1 MNKGVLYSYRK
12 HFDIGKMY
20 YMALVLQRFQAIPSP
35 AVMTG
40 KMAALKSVSESR
52 RRGRCREG
60 KERDRS
66 GFKQSTVTL
75 TMTNNR

>member
-20 YMALVLQRFQAIPSP
+20 YMAHGFQTIRSP

>member
-12 HFDIGKMY
+12 HLDIGRMY
-20 YMALVLQRFQAIPSP
+20 YMALVIQRFQTILSP

-40 KMAALKSVSESR
+40 KMAALKSVSESQR
-52 RRGRCREG
+52 RVRCREG
-60 KERDRS
+60 KEKDWS
-66 GFKQSTVTL
+66 GFKQNTVTL